1 MFPPRPP
8 APPKP
13 PNVQNK
19 KKKEL
24 LSSIEAIDLQIA
36 QQEQQLETAQERK
49 DLLQR
54 SISTGTSVRDLT
66 RKDSIG
72 STDNSSSSCPA
83 SSTNLK
89 KKKNGGGDDDDGGD
103 DDGGDDDEQ
112 KSNNSFVNDLI
123 PTKLS
128 MSEIVTKTLDDNKRR
143 AFASRATLSKF
154 VDDGTAMVSV
164 LQ

>member
-1 MFPPRPP
+1 M
-8 APPKP
+8 
-13 PNVQNK
+13 
-19 KKKEL
+19 
-24 LSSIEAIDLQIA
+24 
-36 QQEQQLETAQERK
+36 
-49 DLLQR
+49 LQR

-89 KKKNGGGDDDDGGD
+89 KKKNGGGDDDGGGGGD
-103 DDGGDDDEQ
+103 DDDEQ

>member
-19 KKKEL
+19 KKKKL

-54 SISTGTSVRDLT
+54 SMSTGTSVRDLT

-72 STDNSSSSCPA
+72 STDNSSSSSCPA
-83 SSTNLK
+83 SSTKLK
-89 KKKNGGGDDDDGGD
+89 KKKNGNGGEGD
-103 DDGGDDDEQ
+103 EEQ
-112 KSNNSFVNDLI
+112 KSDNSFVNDLI
-123 PTKLS
+123 PTKMS

-154 VDDGTAMVSV
+154 VDDGTAMVSCS
-164 LQ
+164 